1 MIEIPV
7 NKIIANKY
15 QPRNYFD
22 DEKLME
28 LASSIRENGLLQPI
42 TVRPKGKKFEII
54 AGERRFRAVG
64 LLGKTSI
71 NAIIIEKDDS
81 ESAKLA
87 LIENLQR
94 EDLSSIEIAQSYSEI
109 MELTNISQSD
119 LAIQLGVSQSGIA
132 NKLRLLKLD
141 PKVKKLI
148 QSKQLGERHA
158 RCLLDLDVRTQRR
171 LAKRCVKEQW
181 TVVQLEKVVN
191 KKPKEK
197 TEKKVFKGYSNDM
210 RIAINTMQKGIN
222 DTVKMVGSIGV
233 KINQEIKELED
244 EYQIVIKI
252 KK

>member
-109 MELTNISQSD
+109 MELTSISQSD

-244 EYQIVIKI
+244 EYQILIKI

>member
-7 NKIIANKY
+7 NKVIANKY

>member
-141 PKVKKLI
+141 TKVKKLI

>member
-1 MIEIPV
+1 MIEIPI

-28 LASSIRENGLLQPI
+28 LANSIRENGLLQPI
-42 TVRPKGKKFEII
+42 TVRPKGRKYEII
-54 AGERRFRAVG
+54 AGERRFRALS
-64 LLGKTSI
+64 LLGKTSV
-71 NAIIIEKDDS
+71 NAIVIEKSDN

-109 MELTNISQSD
+109 MELTQVTQSE
-119 LAIQLGVSQSGIA
+119 LAIQLGISQSGIA

-141 PKVKKLI
+141 SKVKKLI

-171 LAKRCVKEQW
+171 LAKKCVNEAW
-181 TVVQLEKVVN
+181 TVTQLEKIVN
-191 KKPKEK
+191 KKPREKVEK
-197 TEKKVFKGYSNDM
+197 TVFKGYSKDM

-222 DTVKMVGSIGV
+222 DTIKMVSTIGV
-233 KINQEIKELED
+233 NINQEVKELED

>member
-109 MELTNISQSD
+109 MELTSISQSD